1 MATASSSAR
10 SGVVEPRGAG
20 EHGVADGL
28 GDLGVGGR
36 EHLGHVERVAGGPAM
51 QLGGVDADRAGQLGH
66 PLGGE
71 RRQRQSRRRAAGQLA
86 EDDPQRVARIELVVA
101 IGDEHQRGEPLDAPG
116 EQAQDVERGLVGPV
130 EVLED
135 DDVRRPRAQ
144 RSRQR
149 PDEGAGSG
157 ALGHRRA
164 ELAAHLVGDV
174 HEGAERARGEERVAR
189 APQDSALTRSR
200 AERPHERRLADPR
213 LTGDQHEPSAAL
225 FADRARWPSR
235 ASSWAERS
243 SSSTVL
249 VVAPSPIGTCSPLRV
264 LDRQRSS
271 RLVGCPCPAPAPLR
285 GAPRWADAI
294 RT

>member
-1 MATASSSAR
+1 
-10 SGVVEPRGAG
+10 
-20 EHGVADGL
+20 
-28 GDLGVGGR
+28 
-36 EHLGHVERVAGGPAM
+36 M

-66 PLGGE
+66 SLGGE
-71 RRQRQSRRRAAGQLA
+71 RRQGQSRRRAAGQLA

-101 IGDEHQRGEPLDAPG
+101 IGDEHQRGEPLDAPS

-157 ALGHRRA
+157 PLGHRRA

-189 APQDSALTRSR
+189 APQDSALTRSS

-225 FADRARWPSR
+225 FADRDAVAVEGVELGGALEQLHRARRR
-235 ASSWAERS
+235 AVAHRHMFAAASARPPA
-243 SSSTVL
+243 
-249 VVAPSPIGTCSPLRV
+249 VVATRGMSVSCACAA
-264 LDRQRSS
+264 S
-271 RLVGCPCPAPAPLR
+271 RRAALGRRYPNVKA
-285 GAPRWADAI
+285 
-294 RT
+294 